1 MCVCTS
7 IELRRLSTYHWHF
20 FQCFLQKMVGWVA
33 LEVSLRFMLKFKPF
47 EMWRAMSLF
56 ILLRFLL
63 SVWKFIPYRKGM
75 LIATSKKKNVYITI
89 IHLKWSCPTSSP
101 GRFSLALGAGPRPK
115 AREKRPGDEVGR
127 CLVVKIYRAAK
138 LPGKYPPLAIDTEV
152 NNCFSTY

>member
-7 IELRRLSTYHWHF
+7 IELRRLSSYHWHF

-47 EMWRAMSLF
+47 EMWRAVSLF

-63 SVWKFIPYRKGM
+63 SLWKFIPYRKGM
-75 LIATSKKKNVYITI
+75 LIATSKKNVYITI

-101 GRFSLALGAGPRPK
+101 GRFSLALGAGPEVNIWPLFTEI
-115 AREKRPGDEVGR
+115 EK
-127 CLVVKIYRAAK
+127 
-138 LPGKYPPLAIDTEV
+138 
-152 NNCFSTY
+152 NNCFSIYTRSDLNKIRDETIKKYYLIDRSNHA